1 MIQMKKFFPQFLTII
16 MLCSFALASEAQGTA
31 NYQVIPLP
39 DQIVMQKGKPFV
51 LDKNTVIVADSEGE
65 MSRNALF
72 LQEYIRANTG
82 IEVQTGSGK
91 ARNAI
96 TLLLDKTVTSKEG
109 YRVNVSEKG
118 INIGGATPAGVF
130 YGIQMLRKALPC
142 DTLCE
147 QVVLPAALITDSPRF
162 SYRGMHL
169 DVVRHFFDI
178 DFVKEYIDLL
188 AMHNMNVLHFHLT
201 DDQGWRI
208 EIKRYPKLTEVGA
221 YRSGTVIGRNSNVDD
236 HIRYG
241 GYFTQEQ
248 LRDIVKYAQERHV
261 TVIPEIEMPG
271 HMLAALASYP
281 ELGCTGGPYEVGH
294 FWGVDT
300 DILCAGKEESFTFLE
315 GVLDEVMDIFPSK
328 YIHIG
333 GDEAPKAKWEKCK
346 FCQKRIEELNIKA
359 KGKQSKE
366 NLLQGYLTSRI
377 NNYLVKHGRRLIGW
391 DEITECGVD
400 TTATVM
406 SWRGTES
413 GIEAAKLGHNVIMT
427 PGEFAY
433 FDKYQTDNTYFEP
446 YLIGGNLSVEKV
458 YNYEPLADGV
468 APQDAN
474 HILGVQANLWTE
486 YIHVKQLAEYQV
498 LPRMAA
504 LAETQWTDPSKKDY
518 QQFLPRLDKLARL
531 YRQYGL
537 TYALHVW
544 PELYKQNREVF

>member
-1 MIQMKKFFPQFLTII
+1 MKKLCSHFFLTIGL
-16 MLCSFALASEAQGTA
+16 LCFCALTSEAQGTA
-31 NYQVIPLP
+31 DYQVIPLP
-39 DQIVMQKGKPFV
+39 DQIVLQKGKPFV
-51 LDKNTVIVADSEGE
+51 LDKNTVIIADNESQ
-65 MSRNALF
+65 MARNAQF
-72 LQEYIRANTG
+72 LQEYIHANTG

-91 ARNAI
+91 ARNTI
-96 TLLLDKTVTSKEG
+96 TLRLDKTIPSTEG
-109 YRVNVSEKG
+109 YRVSVNEKG
-118 INIGGATPAGVF
+118 ITIGGAMPAGVF
-130 YGIQMLRKALPC
+130 YAIQMLRKALPC
-142 DTLCE
+142 DTVCE
-147 QVVLPAALITDSPRF
+147 QVLLPAATISDRPRF
-162 SYRGMHL
+162 GYRGMHL
-169 DVVRHFFDI
+169 DVVRHFFDT

-208 EIKRYPKLTEVGA
+208 EIKLYPKVTEVGA
-221 YRSGTVIGRNSNVDD
+221 YRSGTVLGRNSNVDD

-241 GYFTQEQ
+241 GYYTQEL
-248 LRDIVKYAQERHV
+248 LRDIVSYAQERYV
-261 TVIPEIEMPG
+261 TIIPEIEMPG

-281 ELGCTGGPYEVGH
+281 ELGCTGGPYQVGH
-294 FWGVDT
+294 YWGVYT
-300 DILCAGKEESFTFLE
+300 DILCAGKEKSFTFLE

-333 GDEAPKAKWEKCK
+333 GDEAPKAKWEKCQL
-346 FCQKRIEELNIKA
+346 CQKRIKELNIEPKD
-359 KGKQSKE
+359 GQSEE

-377 NNYLVKHGRRLIGW
+377 NNYLNQHGRRLIGW

-406 SWRGTES
+406 SWRGSEP
-413 GIEAAKLGHNVIMT
+413 GIKAAIMGHDVIMT
-427 PGEFAY
+427 PWDYAY

-458 YNYEPLADGV
+458 YSYEPVADG
-468 APQDAN
+468 ATAQDIS
-474 HILGVQANLWTE
+474 HVLGVQANLWTE
-486 YIHVKQLAEYQV
+486 YIPVKQLAEYQV

-504 LAETQWTDPSKKDY
+504 LAEVQWTAPAKKDY

-544 PELYKQNREVF
+544 PELYEQNREVF

>member
-1 MIQMKKFFPQFLTII
+1 MKKFFPKFLTIF
-16 MLCSFALASEAQGTA
+16 MLCSFALASMAQGTA

-51 LDKNTVIVADSEGE
+51 LDKNTVIIAGSEGE
-65 MSRNALF
+65 MSRNAQF
-72 LQEYIRANTG
+72 LQEYIRLNTG

-91 ARNAI
+91 AKNAI
-96 TLLLDKTVTSKEG
+96 TLLIDKTVTSKEG
-109 YRVNVSEKG
+109 YRVSVGEKG

-147 QVVLPAALITDSPRF
+147 QVVMPAALITDSPRF

-236 HIRYG
+236 HIHYG

-248 LRDIVKYAQERHV
+248 LRDIVRYANERHV

-294 FWGVDT
+294 FWGVYT

-333 GDEAPKAKWEKCK
+333 GDEAPKAKWENCK
-346 FCQKRIEELNIKA
+346 LCQKRIEELHIKS

-377 NNYLVKHGRRLIGW
+377 NDYLVKHGRRLIGW

-406 SWRGTES
+406 SWRGTEP
-413 GIEAAKLGHNVIMT
+413 GIEAAKLGHDVIMT
-427 PGEFAY
+427 PGEYAY

-468 APQDAN
+468 APQDAS

>member
-1 MIQMKKFFPQFLTII
+1 MNKSIRLFIG
-16 MLCSFALASEAQGTA
+16 MLCCCALTSMAQGTA
-31 NYQVIPLP
+31 NYWVIPLP
-39 DQIVMQKGKPFV
+39 DQITMQKGKPFV
-51 LDKNTVIVADSEGE
+51 LDKNTIIVADNEGKL
-65 MSRNALF
+65 SRDAQF

-82 IEVQTGSGK
+82 IEVQTGVGK
-91 ARNAI
+91 AKNAI
-96 TLLLDKTVTSKEG
+96 SLRLDKSITSAEG
-109 YRVNVSEKG
+109 YRVSINQKSVS
-118 INIGGATPAGVF
+118 IAGATPAGVF

-142 DTLCE
+142 DTICE
-147 QVVLPAALITDSPRF
+147 QVEMPAADITDSPRF
-162 SYRGMHL
+162 RYRGMHL
-169 DVVRHFFDI
+169 DVARHFFDT

-208 EIKRYPKLTEVGA
+208 EIKHYPKLTEVGA

-236 HIRYG
+236 HIHYG
-241 GYFTQEQ
+241 GYYTQEQ
-248 LRDIVKYAQERHV
+248 LRDIVRYAQERHV

-294 FWGVDT
+294 FWGIYT
-300 DILCAGKEESFTFLE
+300 DILCAGKENTFTFLE

-333 GDEAPKAKWEKCK
+333 GDEAPKQKWEKCEL
-346 FCQKRIEELNIKA
+346 CQKRIADLHIQA
-359 KGKQSKE
+359 KDGQSKE

-377 NNYLVKHGRRLIGW
+377 NDYLRKHGRQLIGW

-406 SWRGTES
+406 SWRGTEP
-413 GIEAAKLGHNVIMT
+413 GIEAAKLGHDVIMT

-433 FDKYQTDNTYFEP
+433 FDKYQSADTYFEP

-458 YNYEPLADGV
+458 YNYEPV
-468 APQDAN
+468 AEGTSAKDAS

-504 LAETQWTDPSKKDY
+504 LAEVQWTAPSKKDY
-518 QQFLPRLDKLARL
+518 QQFLPRLNKLVQL
-531 YRQYGL
+531 YRQYNL
-537 TYALHVW
+537 TYAVHVW
-544 PELYKQNREVF
+544 PEIYKLNREVF

>member
-1 MIQMKKFFPQFLTII
+1 MNKSIRFFIG
-16 MLCSFALASEAQGTA
+16 MLCCCALTSMAQGTA
-31 NYQVIPLP
+31 NYRVIPLP
-39 DQIVMQKGKPFV
+39 DQITMQKGKPFV
-51 LDKNTVIVADSEGE
+51 LDKNTIIVADNEGKL
-65 MSRNALF
+65 SRDAQF

-82 IEVQTGSGK
+82 IEVQTGVGK
-91 ARNAI
+91 AKNAI
-96 TLLLDKTVTSKEG
+96 SLRLDKSITSAEG
-109 YRVNVSEKG
+109 YRVSINQKGVS
-118 INIGGATPAGVF
+118 ITGATPAGVF
-130 YGIQMLRKALPC
+130 YGIQTLRKALPC
-142 DTLCE
+142 DTICE
-147 QVVLPAALITDSPRF
+147 QVEMPAADITDSPRF
-162 SYRGMHL
+162 RYRGMHL
-169 DVVRHFFDI
+169 DVARHFFDT

-236 HIRYG
+236 HIHYG
-241 GYFTQEQ
+241 GYYTQEQ
-248 LRDIVKYAQERHV
+248 LRDIVRYAQERHV

-294 FWGVDT
+294 FWGIYT
-300 DILCAGKEESFTFLE
+300 DILCAGKENTFTFLE

-333 GDEAPKAKWEKCK
+333 GDEAPKQKWEKCEL
-346 FCQKRIEELNIKA
+346 CQKRIADLHIQA
-359 KGKQSKE
+359 KDGQSKE

-377 NNYLVKHGRRLIGW
+377 NDYLRQHGRRLIGW

-406 SWRGTES
+406 SWRGSEP
-413 GIEAAKLGHNVIMT
+413 GIEAAKLGHDVIMT

-433 FDKYQTDNTYFEP
+433 FDKYQTANTYFEP

-458 YNYEPLADGV
+458 YNYEPVTEGAS
-468 APQDAN
+468 AQDAS

-504 LAETQWTDPSKKDY
+504 LAEVQWTAPLKKDY
-518 QQFLPRLDKLARL
+518 QQFLPRLDKLVQL
-531 YRQYGL
+531 YRQYNL
-537 TYALHVW
+537 TYAVHVW
-544 PELYKQNREVF
+544 PEIYKLNREVF

>member
-1 MIQMKKFFPQFLTII
+1 MKKLYCQICLTIG
-16 MLCSFALASEAQGTA
+16 MLFSGVLTSGAQGIA

-39 DQIVMQKGKPFV
+39 DQIVMQKGKPFI
-51 LDKNTVIVADSEGE
+51 LDKNTVIVTHLPSPAA
-65 MSRNALF
+65 RF
-72 LQEYIRANTG
+72 LQDYIRANTG
-82 IEVQTGSGK
+82 IELQTGSGK
-91 ARNAI
+91 AKNAI
-96 TLLLDKTVTSKEG
+96 TLQLDSAIPSKED
-109 YRVNVSEKG
+109 YRVSISQKG
-118 INIGGATPAGVF
+118 VTISGATPAGVF

-142 DTLCE
+142 DTICE
-147 QVVLPAALITDSPRF
+147 QVLLPAADITDSPRF
-162 SYRGMHL
+162 GYRGMHL
-169 DVVRHFFDI
+169 DVVRHFFDT

-221 YRSGTVIGRNSNVDD
+221 YRSGTVLGRNSNVDD

-241 GYFTQEQ
+241 GYYTQEQ
-248 LRDIVKYAQERHV
+248 LRDIVRYAQERHV

-294 FWGVDT
+294 FWGVYT

-333 GDEAPKAKWEKCK
+333 GDEAPKAKWEKCPR
-346 FCQKRIEELNIKA
+346 CQKRIEDLHLKA
-359 KGKQSKE
+359 DGRQSAE
-366 NLLQGYLTSRI
+366 NLLQGYLTRRI
-377 NNYLVKHGRRLIGW
+377 NDYLNRHGRRLIGW

-406 SWRGTES
+406 SWRGS
-413 GIEAAKLGHNVIMT
+413 GPGIEAAKLGHDVIMT
-427 PGEFAY
+427 PSDYAY
-433 FDKYQTDNTYFEP
+433 FDTYQIENTYFEP
-446 YLIGGNLSVEKV
+446 KLIGGNLSVEKV
-458 YNYEPLADGV
+458 YSYEPVADGT
-468 APQDAN
+468 AAQDVR

-486 YIHVKQLAEYQV
+486 YIHVRQLAEYQV

-504 LAETQWTDPSKKDY
+504 LAEVQWTAPSKKDY
-518 QQFLPRLDKLARL
+518 QQFLPRLEKLARL

-544 PELYKQNREVF
+544 PDLYNQNREVF